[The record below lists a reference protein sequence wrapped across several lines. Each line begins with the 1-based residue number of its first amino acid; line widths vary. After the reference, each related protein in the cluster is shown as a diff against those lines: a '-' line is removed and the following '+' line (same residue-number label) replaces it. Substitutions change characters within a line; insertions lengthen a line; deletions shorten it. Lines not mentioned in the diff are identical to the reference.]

1 MSLWSGVR
9 SLNSDI
15 IDCLIELG
23 YNNMLNKITTVQECD
38 ATDDDSSNAADLK
51 NIKFDLIIIHV
62 EYC

>member
-23 YNNMLNKITTVQECD
+23 YNNMLNRITTVQECD
-38 ATDDDSSNAADLK
+38 ATDDDSSNAAD
-51 NIKFDLIIIHV
+51 
-62 EYC
+62 